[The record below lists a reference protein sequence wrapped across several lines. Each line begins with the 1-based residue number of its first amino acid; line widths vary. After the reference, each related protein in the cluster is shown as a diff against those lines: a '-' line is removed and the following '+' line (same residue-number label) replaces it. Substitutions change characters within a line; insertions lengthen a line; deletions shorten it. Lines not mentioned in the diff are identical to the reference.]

1 MWLSREERAEEQKST
16 GVEGQLNRTV
26 EEKKKKKKTGV
37 EATPQKW
44 RQRGNAPIRRLG
56 PELCGP
62 AVG

>member
-16 GVEGQLNRTV
+16 GVEGQLSRTV
-26 EEKKKKKKTGV
+26 EEKKKNKKMGV

-44 RQRGNAPIRRLG
+44 RQRGIAPIRHLG